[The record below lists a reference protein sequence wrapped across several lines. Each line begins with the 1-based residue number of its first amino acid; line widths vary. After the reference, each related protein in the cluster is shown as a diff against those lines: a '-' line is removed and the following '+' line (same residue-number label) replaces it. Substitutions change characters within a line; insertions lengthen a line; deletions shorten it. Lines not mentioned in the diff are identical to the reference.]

1 MKKILIVDDSE
12 YILESTS
19 VLLTLEGYE
28 VYTAMNGEEGY
39 QKALEILPDL
49 ILCDI
54 QMPIMD
60 GYTLLEKIRSNPK
73 TEFIPFVFLTA
84 FGEKQNIREGMIRGA
99 DDYITKPFTHQE
111 LIEALN
117 TQWKKIETF
126 KKQIKQKVETVGKA
140 ISFALPH
147 EFRTVL
153 NEVIG
158 SAKFILSGIDDL
170 KKEEILEI
178 ASDIV
183 RSANRLMRITENFLV
198 YTKIEA
204 LANNPEK
211 KEQLRMHFTDEPFA
225 IIQDIATLKSG
236 NFDRYND
243 LVLEEPIY
251 DISLEISSDS
261 FYKIIDELLD
271 NAFKFSEKGQKVY
284 ISSGIDKSKNQ
295 VFFLIKDEG
304 RGISKEKLNLIDSLT
319 QFERE
324 IYEQQGIG
332 MGLFIAKRLVELH
345 DGQMEIMSEVGK
357 GTEVKFWLHFRK
369 KDNF

>member
-60 GYTLLEKIRSNPK
+60 GYSMLEKIRSNPK

-117 TQWKKIETF
+117 TQWKKLETF
-126 KKQIKQKVETVGKA
+126 KKQIKQKVETVDKA

-158 SAKFILSGIDDL
+158 SAKFILSGINDL
-170 KKEEILEI
+170 SKEEIYEI

-183 RSANRLMRITENFLV
+183 RSSNRLMRITENFLI

-204 LANNPEK
+204 IANNPEK
-211 KEQLRMHFTDEPFA
+211 KEQLRLHFTDEPFA
-225 IIQDIATLKSG
+225 IIQDLASLKSG
-236 NFDRYND
+236 NYDRFND
-243 LVLEEPIY
+243 LVLEQPVY
-251 DISLEISSDS
+251 DIFLEISSDS
-261 FYKIIDELLD
+261 FYKIVDELLD
-271 NAFKFSEKGQKVY
+271 NAFKFSEKGQKIY
-284 ISSGIDKSKNQ
+284 ITSSIDKDKVCFS
-295 VFFLIKDEG
+295 IKDEG
-304 RGISKEKLNLIDSLT
+304 RGISEEKLNLIDSLT

-324 IYEQQGIG
+324 IYEQQGLG

-345 DGQMEIMSEVGK
+345 DGRLEIKSEVGK
-357 GTEVKFWLHFRK
+357 GTEVKFWLHFQNK
-369 KDNF
+369 SQS